1 MENKM
6 REEQDKRIRK
16 QAKRVMMLLVFVFF
30 IVFIRIFE
38 LQIVDSAEMT
48 KYIDRQAETDRKLQ
62 SPRGTIYDRNGK
74 VLAISEVAQSLYAD
88 PNMLRRDA
96 KNYKASGQ
104 GDLIGVL
111 SSELAPY
118 VKLDAAEVQ
127 HRLQR
132 NTGFVW
138 LARTM
143 DRSSYE
149 AVRQIIRKHKVTAL
163 RFVDEN
169 RRYYPN
175 GMLAA
180 QLIGFVGE
188 NDKGLD
194 GIEMVLDSVIRGNV
208 QSIKTVI
215 DPAKVPI
222 LDSALTNVL
231 PEKERTVKL
240 TIDSTIQF
248 VAEKALNG
256 IMEKNHPEGAA
267 IIIMNPKT
275 GEILAMASRP
285 NFDPNDFGKGNQES
299 YKNRAVVNLYEPGST
314 FKPIM
319 AAAAVDSGAW
329 SLNSSYVDTGAIRV
343 HDRVIHNWDKSG
355 MGNVTLREIL
365 KFSINTGMAHIAL
378 QTGGDTLTSYAK
390 KFGFGK
396 MTGIELPGEGTG
408 ILFNAKKMSQVDT
421 AIMGIGQ
428 GVAVTPLQMVQA
440 FGAIANGGK
449 MMKPFVIQ
457 EIDNPDGSVYKKT
470 LPKQVGQP
478 IKKETADAI
487 SRILSEEI
495 TSGGGQNAKI
505 DGYTFCGKTGT
516 AQRLNKEGTG
526 YAMNQHIGSFIG
538 FGPFEDPQYVV
549 LIVVDN
555 PSGVY
560 YGAQV
565 AAPVFKEMMTE
576 IVRFKGIRPS
586 HPTDVKE
593 IASSSQNRKQRDFPA
608 ITETDKGIVLPSF
621 IGWDT
626 REVNSWLHKAGLG
639 FVPRGMGYA
648 VYQSPREGQ
657 TVAHGSTVTV
667 TFSR

>member
-16 QAKRVMMLLVFVFF
+16 QAKWVMMLLVFVFF

-111 SSELAPY
+111 ASELAPY

-208 QSIKTVI
+208 QSIKTLI

-256 IMEKNHPEGAA
+256 IMEK
-267 IIIMNPKT
+267 I
-275 GEILAMASRP
+275 
-285 NFDPNDFGKGNQES
+285 
-299 YKNRAVVNLYEPGST
+299 
-314 FKPIM
+314 
-319 AAAAVDSGAW
+319 
-329 SLNSSYVDTGAIRV
+329 
-343 HDRVIHNWDKSG
+343 
-355 MGNVTLREIL
+355 IL
-365 KFSINTGMAHIAL
+365 K
-378 QTGGDTLTSYAK
+378 
-390 KFGFGK
+390 
-396 MTGIELPGEGTG
+396 
-408 ILFNAKKMSQVDT
+408 V
-421 AIMGIGQ
+421 
-428 GVAVTPLQMVQA
+428 PL
-440 FGAIANGGK
+440 
-449 MMKPFVIQ
+449 
-457 EIDNPDGSVYKKT
+457 
-470 LPKQVGQP
+470 L
-478 IKKETADAI
+478 
-487 SRILSEEI
+487 L
-495 TSGGGQNAKI
+495 
-505 DGYTFCGKTGT
+505 
-516 AQRLNKEGTG
+516 L
-526 YAMNQHIGSFIG
+526 
-538 FGPFEDPQYVV
+538 
-549 LIVVDN
+549 
-555 PSGVY
+555 
-560 YGAQV
+560 
-565 AAPVFKEMMTE
+565 
-576 IVRFKGIRPS
+576 
-586 HPTDVKE
+586 
-593 IASSSQNRKQRDFPA
+593 
-608 ITETDKGIVLPSF
+608 
-621 IGWDT
+621 
-626 REVNSWLHKAGLG
+626 
-639 FVPRGMGYA
+639 
-648 VYQSPREGQ
+648 
-657 TVAHGSTVTV
+657 
-667 TFSR
+667 